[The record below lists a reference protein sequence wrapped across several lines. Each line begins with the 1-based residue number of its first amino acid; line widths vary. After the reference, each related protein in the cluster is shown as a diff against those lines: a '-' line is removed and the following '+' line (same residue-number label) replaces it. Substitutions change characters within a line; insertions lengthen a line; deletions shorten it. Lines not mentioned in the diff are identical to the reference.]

1 MGSIVFKRGADKLS
15 TLNISDLKFK
25 EIQVKDIDGN
35 MKTIGDYVNDKKA
48 VIIVNT
54 ASECGYTKKS
64 YQELVE
70 LYNEYQDQ
78 GLQILGFPCNQFM
91 NQESACELDIKK
103 FAEDKFKVTFPLF
116 WKIEV
121 NGLNTHPLYL
131 YLKYN
136 SKEFNK
142 GNGDLKNIPWNF
154 GKFLTDSNGKVIRFY
169 GPDENPKNMEPE
181 IKKLLH

>member
-1 MGSIVFKRGADKLS
+1 MGSIVFKRVADKLS
-15 TLNISDLKFK
+15 TLNIAELKFK
-25 EIQVKDIDGN
+25 NIEVKDIDGN
-35 MKTIGDYVNDKKA
+35 MKTIADYVNDKKA

-70 LYNEYQDQ
+70 LYNKYQDQ

-91 NQESACELDIKK
+91 NQESACELDIKN

-131 YLKYN
+131 YLKNN

-142 GNGDLKNIPWNF
+142 GDGDLKNIPWNF
-154 GKFLTDSNGKVIRFY
+154 RRVSIVNINIHYIFIIFSIILIWR
-169 GPDENPKNMEPE
+169 
-181 IKKLLH
+181 